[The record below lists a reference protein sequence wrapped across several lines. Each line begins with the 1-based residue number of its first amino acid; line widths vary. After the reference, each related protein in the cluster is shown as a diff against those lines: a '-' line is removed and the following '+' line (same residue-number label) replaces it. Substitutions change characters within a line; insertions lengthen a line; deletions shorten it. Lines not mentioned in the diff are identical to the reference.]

1 MSYALIAIVAT
12 LIAANIATA
21 YHLWRTMRAFAA
33 EMVAL
38 AQSDADLATAR
49 SNEETAIRA
58 AKDATELVEALRA
71 RNAVER
77 EMQDE
82 RDGHTIVN
90 AKDGSAIALAGD
102 KLWQS
107 MPGPTAETAAK
118 RVIEAVQAAAIAE
131 PDIAKRRRRG
141 GPR

>member
-1 MSYALIAIVAT
+1 MSYALIYALTGIVAALTFAGIAAVWKLVAT
-12 LIAANIATA
+12 LS
-21 YHLWRTMRAFAA
+21 HLGDERA
-33 EMVAL
+33 AL
-38 AQSDADLATAR
+38 AQCEADLMVSR
-49 SNEETAIRA
+49 GNEETAIRA
-58 AKDATELVEALRA
+58 AKDATELVDALRA

-107 MPGPTAETAAK
+107 MPGPTATDAAK
-118 RVIEAVQAAAIAE
+118 RVIEAVQAASAA
-131 PDIAKRRRRG
+131 DRDSAKRRR
-141 GPR
+141 

>member
-1 MSYALIAIVAT
+1 MLGIAYALAG
-12 LIAANIATA
+12 IAAALLAASIAATWS
-21 YHLWRTMRAFAA
+21 L
-33 EMVAL
+33 VASLRREANERVSL
-38 AQSDADLATAR
+38 AQSDADLMIAR

-58 AKDATELVEALRA
+58 ARDATELVDALRA
-71 RNAVER
+71 RNVVER

-118 RVIEAVQAAAIAE
+118 RVIEAVQAASIA
-131 PDIAKRRRRG
+131 DRDSTRGRR
-141 GPR
+141 